1 MNLFHLRVLIFITL
15 ITVCKIDLCAQ
26 RKYSIVKVIDELRY
40 SWDETAIA
48 LKDYH
53 GIQTF
58 CSSKT
63 EREKTLKL
71 LDDIHHWD
79 TTLYQVVR
87 EKYEK
92 TKDKEAE
99 ATLKDIETLEKDFT
113 TLKFKEF
120 IQEECG
126 AIKIIRDD
134 FDEVTVKQYEKAI
147 KKFEKEL
154 VTYINII
161 TERID
166 IIDEHVHHLK
176 LD

>member
-1 MNLFHLRVLIFITL
+1 MLSKLT
-15 ITVCKIDLCAQ
+15 KISLGVIILCMAFTSNAQ
-26 RKYSIVKVIDELRY
+26 RKYSIVKVIDDLRY
-40 SWDETAIA
+40 NWDETAIA

-53 GIQTF
+53 GIQEF
-58 CSSKT
+58 CTSK
-63 EREKTLKL
+63 EEKEMTLKL

-79 TTLYQVVR
+79 TTLYYVVK
-87 EKYEK
+87 EKFEK
-92 TKDKEAE
+92 TQDKEAE
-99 ATLKDIETLEKDFT
+99 ATLRDIETLETDFT

-126 AIKIIRDD
+126 QIKVIRDD
-134 FDEVTVKQYEKAI
+134 FDEVTIKQYEKAI

-166 IIDEHVHHLK
+166 IIDEHVHHLQ